1 MTGASDAALR
11 DMIKKGILR
20 VKYEERMRAP
30 DFSDVPRAAK
40 PVLSAQQ
47 QEAYDGMAALMDEP
61 KAQAALLFG
70 VTGSGK
76 TQVYLRLIAHALETG
91 KSAIVLVPEI
101 GLTPQVLRQFA
112 AQFGDLVAVLHSALS
127 AGERCDSFK
136 KIKTGRA
143 RVVIGTRSAVFAPV
157 RDLGVIIIDEE
168 QDGAYKSE
176 QSPRYHA
183 RDVAK
188 YRAVQADALL
198 VLGSATPYVETYYGA
213 KRENTR
219 SSVLTERFLGAGLP
233 EVLISDMRGQTRA
246 GRSGVIGADLE
257 RELLDTLDRGRQAIL
272 FLNRR
277 GNSRVIGC
285 AMCGWVPEC
294 PHCADEHDLYR
305 PRAARCA
312 TTAARP
318 SRSRAPAR
326 SAAAR
331 SCSPRPLAR
340 SASEQELNERFP
352 DARVLRMDADTD
364 RTPRGRT
371 KSCFPPLRAAKR
383 HHPARH
389 ADGHEGT
396 GFRKRDARRRARRR
410 SEPLRAGLP
419 CEGAHVF
426 PHHAGRGACRT
437 ALRHRPCGHSDLQP
451 DPSGHSDRSAAG
463 LRKIL

>member
-1 MTGASDAALR
+1 
-11 DMIKKGILR
+11 
-20 VKYEERMRAP
+20 
-30 DFSDVPRAAK
+30 
-40 PVLSAQQ
+40 
-47 QEAYDGMAALMDEP
+47 MAALMDEP

-127 AGERCDSFK
+127 AGERYDSFK

-198 VLGSATPYVETYYGA
+198 VLGSATPSVETYYGA
-213 KRENTR
+213 KQGKYPVFR
-219 SSVLTERFLGAGLP
+219 LTERFLGADLP

-285 AMCGWVPEC
+285 AMCGWVPS
-294 PHCADEHDLYR
+294 
-305 PRAARCA
+305 AR
-312 TTAARP
+312 T
-318 SRSRAPAR
+318 
-326 SAAAR
+326 
-331 SCSPRPLAR
+331 
-340 SASEQELNERFP
+340 
-352 DARVLRMDADTD
+352 
-364 RTPRGRT
+364 
-371 KSCFPPLRAAKR
+371 
-383 HHPARH
+383 
-389 ADGHEGT
+389 
-396 GFRKRDARRRARRR
+396 ARR
-410 SEPLRAGLP
+410 
-419 CEGAHVF
+419 
-426 PHHAGRGACRT
+426 T
-437 ALRHRPCGHSDLQP
+437 
-451 DPSGHSDRSAAG
+451 
-463 LRKIL
+463 